1 MSDWLVFYTPT
12 YYPRGG
18 LDDLIGV
25 FPSEEEANLFANS
38 YIKSNGLEDYEYEV
52 QVVNYTDFIS
62 KFLNKG
68 E

>member
-1 MSDWLVFYTPT
+1 MTWMVFHCPS

-25 FPSEEEANLFANS
+25 FLTEEEANVFAKS
-38 YIKSNGLEDYEYEV
+38 YIEDNGLGDYEYEV